1 MGDIGHQPPSKR
13 AVNPLFAPLGRR
25 WSLPPLCPATITNG
39 PPSSGPLGLQPRR
52 PPGAPHGFARP
63 PVSCSSRRHRGRAR
77 PPPLGRTAAGGGT
90 RLGAHLAYT
99 GGARQHGASPGTV
112 PMAGARPPQADT
124 VWRGAAASPPPPD
137 ADAAC
142 AAPQPPGW
150 SARRRRPRLAPPRLA
165 CRRRRGASPRPCAAA
180 ACFCRPARR
189 AARAVACTAAW
200 GQALCP
206 GAAAAVP
213 RGHRAPRGRAGQWG
227 CRRSPSGAPRPAP
240 PAACSGA
247 ARPGPT
253 GAAPPGPRRRR
264 WRWGARAVHTPGGE
278 RERRATASAS
288 LTAPARPARR
298 PAERASSG
306 LGLLCPARRTEA
318 EKAWRGAGPSPS
330 QGRSVGGAISQPRAV
345 PRLPRPAA
353 THAIPRPLRSG
364 AARLPGQRG
373 PGGAATSP
381 WHAPPGRCRQA
392 FPPGG
397 PVARLVPRPRP
408 PREAHPGAGQQC
420 VGVSPGRWRPRGP
433 GRPGGG
439 DPGAVARAA
448 APCAQAA
455 HSG

>member
-1 MGDIGHQPPSKR
+1 MVIALAQSPWRAPARRRLTRCGAAPPPRRHPLTQTQLAPRHNRRVGLPAAGGQDLRPRGLR
-13 AVNPLFAPLGRR
+13 ADDDAGLPLDHA
-25 WSLPPLCPATITNG
+25 LPPPAFADLRVEPPG
-39 PPSSGPLGLQPRR
+39 PWHAPRR
-52 PPGAPHGFARP
+52 GGRPCVLAPRRLSPGATGRHEGGPGSGGAGAHQARP
-63 PVSCSSRRHRGRAR
+63 P
-77 PPPLGRTAAGGGT
+77 
-90 RLGAHLAYT
+90 
-99 GGARQHGASPGTV
+99 
-112 PMAGARPPQADT
+112 
-124 VWRGAAASPPPPD
+124 
-137 ADAAC
+137 
-142 AAPQPPGW
+142 
-150 SARRRRPRLAPPRLA
+150 ARRPQ
-165 CRRRRGASPRPCAAA
+165 
-180 ACFCRPARR
+180 RR
-189 AARAVACTAAW
+189 A
-200 GQALCP
+200 L
-206 GAAAAVP
+206 VP
-213 RGHRAPRGRAGQWG
+213 HGLG
-227 CRRSPSGAPRPAP
+227 
-240 PAACSGA
+240 
-247 ARPGPT
+247 PGPR
-253 GAAPPGPRRRR
+253 ALPPGPRRRR
-264 WRWGARAVHTPGGE
+264 VRWGARAVHTPGGE
-278 RERRATASAS
+278 RERRTTASAS
-288 LTAPARPARR
+288 LPAPARPARR

-318 EKAWRGAGPSPS
+318 EKAWRGSGPSPS